1 MISGNNEEEN
11 KKNFLNYYHQ
21 SFYMCKEINNNIEK
35 NYQKGK
41 NEAYNEILQ
50 WLSNNYANDKTI
62 SVNGL
67 NMFLQDK
74 LNKVNNDIEMYNGG
88 SSNNNNNSNSNG
100 SVNKNNGFDM
110 NGNNNAYEEDMLS
123 NPNMW
128 TFVSSTKRK
137 K

>member
-1 MISGNNEEEN
+1 MISGNNEKEN
-11 KKNFLNYYHQ
+11 KKNFVNYYHQ
-21 SFYMCKEINNNIEK
+21 SIYLCKEMNNNIEK

-41 NEAYNEILQ
+41 NEAYDEILQ
-50 WLSNNYANDKTI
+50 WLSNSYANDKMI

-88 SSNNNNNSNSNG
+88 GNSNNNNNN
-100 SVNKNNGFDM
+100 NNGNRNNAFDM
-110 NGNNNAYEEDMLS
+110 NGNNIYEEDVLA